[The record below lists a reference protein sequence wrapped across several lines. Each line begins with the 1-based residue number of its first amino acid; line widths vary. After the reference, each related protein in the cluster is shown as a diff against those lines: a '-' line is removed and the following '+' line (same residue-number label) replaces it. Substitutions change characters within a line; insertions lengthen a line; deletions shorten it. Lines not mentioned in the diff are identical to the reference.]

1 VFIDEDGCR
10 RRHVFTVF
18 ARSRVQH
25 RDRIDQLVVMIG
37 HDYQLRKI
45 LLCLLGVIQTIDR
58 NGDDAGVALG
68 ELVVM
73 RFELT

>member
-1 VFIDEDGCR
+1 MTISINIARPPACWKR
-10 RRHVFTVF
+10 RKTHVER
-18 ARSRVQH
+18 A
-25 RDRIDQLVVMIG
+25 G
-37 HDYQLRKI
+37 
-45 LLCLLGVIQTIDR
+45 LLGVIQIIDR

>member
-1 VFIDEDGCR
+1 
-10 RRHVFTVF
+10 
-18 ARSRVQH
+18 
-25 RDRIDQLVVMIG
+25 
-37 HDYQLRKI
+37 LR
-45 LLCLLGVIQTIDR
+45 LLGVIQTIDR